1 MNFLVCF
8 NSSHHLTNKSQ
19 PQSFELALF
28 VKRNSPHNMIV
39 GLTKPFLD
47 GMIVALFHTSCIIL
61 SFKLVSPCRVV
72 GKSKGREG
80 SLEYVIKKYI

>member
-1 MNFLVCF
+1 
-8 NSSHHLTNKSQ
+8 
-19 PQSFELALF
+19 
-28 VKRNSPHNMIV
+28 MIV

-61 SFKLVSPCRVV
+61 SFRLVSPCRFV

-80 SLEYVIKKYI
+80 SLEYVIKKDI